1 MRLLTEGHKLPAA
14 HPCSQGKGHR
24 CLCSKHPWTRCEQQR
39 LSVTNPW
46 TRYECYQQGPD
57 STRGFGNPGHEGGE
71 GTTDWSSSNTPR
83 LHLPQTVEAA
93 GADWGPTALS
103 DVTSA
108 LHTGD
113 CGGHVWEITCAD
125 VPGLWVTEVR
135 GHSYRHLNET
145 APAPPLSSASSLSLQ
160 PLPGLLPPPPQICE
174 SPGRGPQGHIR
185 PCITGVASQEK
196 QV

>member
-1 MRLLTEGHKLPAA
+1 M
-14 HPCSQGKGHR
+14 
-24 CLCSKHPWTRCEQQR
+24 
-39 LSVTNPW
+39 SVTSRGLTLQEGSGIQAKREVREPL
-46 TRYECYQQGPD
+46 TGPPPTLPD
-57 STRGFGNPGHEGGE
+57 C
-71 GTTDWSSSNTPR
+71 
-83 LHLPQTVEAA
+83 HLPQTAEAA